1 MPAEIR
7 QEIRGEYHE
16 LGTAVCVDGKGWSL
30 QTEKGAWARVSS
42 KTALGIQLYVAEM
55 VISTTVSTENCSGF
69 FQDKRAVERLD
80 VEKVY
85 HPFIAGP
92 YNKLVSE
99 LMQETG
105 TRINIPPPSVNKTE
119 IVFTGEKEQLAQAV
133 ARVKKIYEEKV
144 WMVPRASHLPPT
156 CSQPLFPFLF
166 YFCASLSC
174 ILLMSALAQQLL
186 QYMDLGLTISLLSR
200 VGLGVILPGR

>member
-1 MPAEIR
+1 M
-7 QEIRGEYHE
+7 
-16 LGTAVCVDGKGWSL
+16 
-30 QTEKGAWARVSS
+30 
-42 KTALGIQLYVAEM
+42 
-55 VISTTVSTENCSGF
+55 
-69 FQDKRAVERLD
+69 ERLD

-99 LMQETG
+99 LMQDTG

-144 WMVPRASHLPPT
+144 WMVCRRSPISPHLFVV
-156 CSQPLFPFLF
+156 PLPFLF
-166 YFCASLSC
+166 FLC
-174 ILLMSALAQQLL
+174 ISPSHPPRVSFGSATLAALR
-186 QYMDLGLTISLLSR
+186 LTISLLSR
-200 VGLGVILPGR
+200 VGLGLMLPGR

>member
-1 MPAEIR
+1 M
-7 QEIRGEYHE
+7 
-16 LGTAVCVDGKGWSL
+16 
-30 QTEKGAWARVSS
+30 
-42 KTALGIQLYVAEM
+42 
-55 VISTTVSTENCSGF
+55 
-69 FQDKRAVERLD
+69 ERLD

-99 LMQETG
+99 LMQDTG

-144 WMVPRASHLPPT
+144 WMVHKASHLPPT
-156 CSQPLFPFLF
+156 CSQSLFCSCSTFVHPSL
-166 YFCASLSC
+166 ASS
-174 ILLMSALAQQLL
+174 SRQL
-186 QYMDLGLTISLLSR
+186 
-200 VGLGVILPGR
+200 

>member
-1 MPAEIR
+1 M
-7 QEIRGEYHE
+7 
-16 LGTAVCVDGKGWSL
+16 
-30 QTEKGAWARVSS
+30 
-42 KTALGIQLYVAEM
+42 
-55 VISTTVSTENCSGF
+55 
-69 FQDKRAVERLD
+69 
-80 VEKVY
+80 EKVY

-144 WMVPRASHLPPT
+144 WMVPRPSSSPHLLT
-156 CSQPLFPFLF
+156 APLPFLF

-174 ILLMSALAQQLL
+174 ILLVSALAQQPL
-186 QYMDLGLTISLLSR
+186 QYLDLCLTISLPSR
-200 VGLGVILPGR
+200 VGPGVILLGR

>member
-1 MPAEIR
+1 MSGRDCI
-7 QEIRGEYHE
+7 
-16 LGTAVCVDGKGWSL
+16 TKGSSH
-30 QTEKGAWARVSS
+30 RV
-42 KTALGIQLYVAEM
+42 L
-55 VISTTVSTENCSGF
+55 F

-99 LMQETG
+99 LMQDTG

-144 WMVPRASHLPPT
+144 CGPIRSPSS
-156 CSQPLFPFLF
+156 SQPVHSPSSLLALLSVYVFLV
-166 YFCASLSC
+166 
-174 ILLMSALAQQLL
+174 SALTL
-186 QYMDLGLTISLLSR
+186 QSLQCIALDLTVSLLDR
-200 VGLGVILPGR
+200 VKLGVMLPGR

>member
-7 QEIRGEYHE
+7 QEIRGEYRTF
-16 LGTAVCVDGKGWSL
+16 GTAVFVDGKGWSL
-30 QTEKGAWARVSS
+30 QSGKGTWARVSS
-42 KTALGIQLYVAEM
+42 NTALGIHLYVSEL
-55 VISTTVSTENCSGF
+55 VIPTAVSTEDCCGF
-69 FQDKRAVERLD
+69 LQDKRAVERLD

-156 CSQPLFPFLF
+156 RSQPLFPSCSTFVHPSVA
-166 YFCASLSC
+166 YASC
-174 ILLMSALAQQLL
+174 QLL
-186 QYMDLGLTISLLSR
+186 LSSPSSTQTWVLPFPCSAEWDLG
-200 VGLGVILPGR
+200 